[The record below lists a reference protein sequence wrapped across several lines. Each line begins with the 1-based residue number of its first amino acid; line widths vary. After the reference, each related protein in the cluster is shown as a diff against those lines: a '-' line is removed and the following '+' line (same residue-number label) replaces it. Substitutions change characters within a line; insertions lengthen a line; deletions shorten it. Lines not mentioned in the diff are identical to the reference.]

1 MSGEL
6 VTVSA
11 HVMALRAQKAE
22 LLNKVNEDAKEG
34 LFAGSPPQIALSGTR
49 FVVKEGTNKKVLDS
63 TKIGVIVLRAK
74 PAFDKAYYLGAFNPD
89 EEGKAP
95 DCYSHDYI
103 KPAAGCDSPQAPSCA
118 GCPRNVF
125 GTAVNQKGEPAGG
138 KACSD
143 NKILAISAGEVVDG
157 KLKAYSFK
165 VPPASLTTWNKYVQD
180 LDQRGVYLPEVI
192 TFIGFNPE
200 KSFPQLTFTIGG
212 TVQDEVIGM
221 VYAAMESPE
230 VKQIIG
236 EKVAPLTIASAP
248 VPVPEPVVEPAAVA
262 PPVVQETT
270 FGNLSLVGGSQTV
283 VPAPDP
289 AIAAAAVAVKAE
301 KARVKA
307 AKVAAE
313 AAASEKVVV
322 VQPEELKVVT
332 APVADP
338 AAAFGS
344 GLGMPSDDD
353 LRAKL
358 GL

>member
-11 HVMALRAQKAE
+11 HVLALRAQKAE

-34 LFAGSPPQIALSGTR
+34 LFAGSPPQITLSGTR

-74 PAFDKAYYLGAFNPD
+74 PAFDKAYYLGAFDPD

-95 DCYSHDYI
+95 DCYTHDGI
-103 KPAAGCDSPQAPSCA
+103 KPVAGCDSPQAPSCA

-143 NKILAISAGEVVDG
+143 NKILAISAGEVVED

-165 VPPASLTTWNKYVQD
+165 VPPASLTAWNKYVQE
-180 LDQRGVYLPEVI
+180 LDQRGIYLPEVI

-221 VYAAMESPE
+221 VYEAMECAA

-236 EKVAPLTIASAP
+236 EKATPPAIAST
-248 VPVPEPVVEPAAVA
+248 PVPEPVVVA
-262 PPVVQETT
+262 PVVVAPVVVPEAT
-270 FGNLSLVGGSQTV
+270 FGNLSLVGGSQEVAADPNLTV
-283 VPAPDP
+283 
-289 AIAAAAVAVKAE
+289 AE
-301 KARVKA
+301 
-307 AKVAAE
+307 KVAAE
-313 AAASEKVVV
+313 AAAVKAATEKVVV
-322 VQPEELKVVT
+322 VQPEDLKVIT
-332 APVADP
+332 PAAEP

>member
-1 MSGEL
+1 MSNEL

-11 HVMALRAQKAE
+11 HVLALRAQKSE

-34 LFAGSPPQIALSGTR
+34 LFAGSPPSISLSGTR

-74 PAFDKAYYLGAFNPD
+74 PAFDKAYYLGAFDPE

-95 DCYSHDYI
+95 DCYTHDGI
-103 KPAAGCDSPQAPSCA
+103 KPVPGCDSPQAPSCA

-143 NKILAISAGEVVDG
+143 NKILAFSAGEVVEG
-157 KLKAYSFK
+157 KLKAYHFK
-165 VPPASLTTWNKYVQD
+165 IPPASLTAWNKYVQE
-180 LDQRGVYLPEVI
+180 LDQRGIYLPEVI

-212 TVQDEVIGM
+212 TVSDDVIGM
-221 VYAAMESPE
+221 VYEAMESPA
-230 VKQIIG
+230 VKTIIG
-236 EKVAPLTIASAP
+236 EKAAPLAL
-248 VPVPEPVVEPAAVA
+248 PETVVITPEAHTVTP
-262 PPVVQETT
+262 PPVVQEQQ
-270 FGNLSLVGGSQTV
+270 FGNLSLVGGSQAA
-283 VPAPDP
+283 PPDP
-289 AIAAAAVAVKAE
+289 NLTVAVDPAV
-301 KARVKA
+301 VKA
-307 AKVAAE
+307 AKALAKAQKAAE
-313 AAASEKVVV
+313 KAAVV

-332 APVADP
+332 QEVSQ
-338 AAAFGS
+338 AASLGT
-344 GLGMPSDDD
+344 GLGMPSDDA
-353 LRAKL
+353 LRATL